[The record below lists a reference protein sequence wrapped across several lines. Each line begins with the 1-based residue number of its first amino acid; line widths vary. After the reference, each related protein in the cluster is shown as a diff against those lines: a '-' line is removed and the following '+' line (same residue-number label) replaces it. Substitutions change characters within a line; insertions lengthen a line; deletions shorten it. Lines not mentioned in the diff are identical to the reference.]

1 MKFFEV
7 SALDSTKV
15 SELFFTM
22 TRDIINI
29 TNNEKTIETDKPC
42 SDPKGKTTGNNTGFL
57 KSLFSFFPTKR
68 NSLAP
73 KTDNVEKDKKFA
85 KTSFL
90 KITKNKSFCII
101 SKNNI
106 VIKLQ
111 NDFNKANKKILSQAN
126 IIKDLEEKLNSY
138 KKNLDKLSKDL
149 DEKEKKQKNTDN
161 IIISLKEKIKEK
173 DEEIKKLNKLI
184 EIKIKDKHKNINI
197 NINRNQL
204 MCINFTSS
212 DQKIN
217 YAIPCIDTDTF
228 AEVEEK
234 LYREFPEYRETDNC
248 FLVNGRAILRFK
260 TVKDN
265 KIAGYPV
272 ILISQND

>member
-1 MKFFEV
+1 MQEILLILLIK
-7 SALDSTKV
+7 K
-15 SELFFTM
+15 
-22 TRDIINI
+22 
-29 TNNEKTIETDKPC
+29 KKTDKPC
-42 SDPKGKTTGNNTGFL
+42 SDQEDKTIGSSTGFF
-57 KSLFSFFPTKR
+57 KNLFSFFPTKR
-68 NSLAP
+68 DSLAP
-73 KTDNVEKDKKFA
+73 KTDNVKKA
-85 KTSFL
+85 VKTSSL
-90 KITKNKSFCII
+90 KIIKNKSFGII

-106 VIKLQ
+106 IIKLQ
-111 NDFNKANKKILSQAN
+111 NDFNKAKEKILSQTN

-138 KKNLDKLSKDL
+138 KKNLDKLSKEL
-149 DEKEKKQKNTDN
+149 DEKKKKQNNTEK
-161 IIISLKEKIKEK
+161 SLKEKIKEK

-184 EIKIKDKHKNINI
+184 EIKINDKNKNI

-217 YAIPCIDTDTF
+217 YAIPCIYTDIS

-234 LYREFPEYRETDNC
+234 LYCEFPEYRETNNC
-248 FLVNGRAILRFK
+248 FLVNGREIIRFK

-272 ILISQND
+272 ILISQDD